1 MKQGTNWSLV
11 FRAEALREFLLDKV
25 LKSAHYAV
33 SVMSSIQSHSDV
45 VGIGC
50 CLGDNGIC
58 RDGIRYVRLTAN
70 DTCARWSCVSKEQT
84 TLRSTT
90 YTAFDG
96 LVHVL
101 LRDRIHCLGRV
112 TR

>member
-1 MKQGTNWSLV
+1 MTDSQAFQDSKEAIIDCV
-11 FRAEALREFLLDKV
+11 FAFIDRMNDVCDSDNADC
-25 LKSAHYAV
+25 
-33 SVMSSIQSHSDV
+33 IQSHSDV